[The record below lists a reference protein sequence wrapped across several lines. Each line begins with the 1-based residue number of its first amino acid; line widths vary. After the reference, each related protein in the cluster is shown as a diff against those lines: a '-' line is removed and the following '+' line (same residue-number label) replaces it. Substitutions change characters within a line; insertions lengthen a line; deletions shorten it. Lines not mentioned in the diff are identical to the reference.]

1 MAEDLLNL
9 KQRDNSY
16 TEEHI
21 QTLSWNEHIRR
32 RPGMYIGKLG
42 DGKAADDGIYV
53 LVKEVVDNSVDEFNA
68 AQTKASKNIIV
79 NIEDNKV
86 TVRDF
91 GRGIPLAKVVD
102 CASVMNTGGKFDSKV
117 FKRSVGLNGVGI
129 KAVNALSTYFH
140 IQSFKDAES
149 VSAVFDR
156 GNLVSK
162 EQISTKEKNGTL
174 IEFIADDEKFQGYS
188 YNFEFIET
196 LFRNYS
202 YLNPGLCI
210 TFNGKEFKSQN
221 GLLDLLSENVSE
233 TPLYDPIHLKGEDVE
248 VVITHGDGYG
258 ETIFS
263 FVNGQ
268 NTTQGGTHLMAFRE
282 GVAKTL
288 KEFFKK
294 DFDYSDARQSLIGII
309 SVKVE
314 EPVFESQTKTK
325 LGSKEMY
332 KDGPSV
338 RNYINDF
345 IKTELD
351 NYLHKNLDI
360 ADTILKKIL
369 ASKKEREAISNIG
382 KAGKERAKRTLL
394 NNKKLRDCSIH
405 YGDKNSRAD
414 ESTLFIT
421 EGLSASGSITSSRD
435 ADVQAV
441 FSLRGK
447 PSNSYKESKQII
459 YKNEELNL
467 LTAALNIE
475 DDIANLRYNK
485 VVIATDADVD
495 GMHIRLLMLT
505 FFLKFFPD
513 LIKLGH
519 LYILQTPLF
528 RVKSKN
534 RNIYCYNIA
543 ERDMAMAEIG
553 KGAEVTRF
561 KGLGEISPEEFK
573 DFIGNQM
580 KLEEVKISSDDSI
593 ADLLSFYMGKNTN
606 YRCDFIKDNLREDIN
621 NTEDNL

>member
-140 IQSFKDAES
+140 IQSFKDGES

-162 EQISTKEKNGTL
+162 EHISTKEKNGTL

-188 YNFEFIET
+188 YNFDFIET

-421 EGLSASGSITSSRD
+421 EGLSDSG
-435 ADVQAV
+435 
-441 FSLRGK
+441 
-447 PSNSYKESKQII
+447 
-459 YKNEELNL
+459 
-467 LTAALNIE
+467 
-475 DDIANLRYNK
+475 
-485 VVIATDADVD
+485 
-495 GMHIRLLMLT
+495 
-505 FFLKFFPD
+505 
-513 LIKLGH
+513 
-519 LYILQTPLF
+519 
-528 RVKSKN
+528 
-534 RNIYCYNIA
+534 
-543 ERDMAMAEIG
+543 
-553 KGAEVTRF
+553 
-561 KGLGEISPEEFK
+561 
-573 DFIGNQM
+573 
-580 KLEEVKISSDDSI
+580 
-593 ADLLSFYMGKNTN
+593 
-606 YRCDFIKDNLREDIN
+606 
-621 NTEDNL
+621 

>member
-91 GRGIPLAKVVD
+91 GRGIPLAKVID

-140 IQSFKDAES
+140 IQSFKDGES

-162 EQISTKEKNGTL
+162 EHISTKEKNGTL

-188 YNFEFIET
+188 YNFDFIET

-338 RNYINDF
+338 RNHINDF

-351 NYLHKNLDI
+351 NYLHKNLNI

-606 YRCDFIKDNLREDIN
+606 YRCDFIKDNLREDID

>member
-140 IQSFKDAES
+140 IQSFKDGES

-162 EQISTKEKNGTL
+162 EHISTKEKNGTL

-233 TPLYDPIHLKGEDVE
+233 TPLYNPIHLKGEDVE

-360 ADTILKKIL
+360 ADTIIKKIL

>member
-140 IQSFKDAES
+140 IQSFKDGES

-162 EQISTKEKNGTL
+162 EHISTKEKNGTL

-534 RNIYCYNIA
+534 RNIYCYNIS

>member
-140 IQSFKDAES
+140 IQSFKDGES

-162 EQISTKEKNGTL
+162 EHISTKEKNGTL

-188 YNFEFIET
+188 YNFDFIET